1 MEKTRSQTVL
11 EHLPKSI
18 SEMEGRPP
26 CRPLNK
32 SDRTA
37 PVPLAIRPA
46 SRALARAPLR
56 PVLLVVVFLT
66 GSALLAV
73 PPAKP
78 LDLSPVK
85 AWLLAQKDVRSVSAD
100 FTQTRALR
108 TLRSPLTSKGRLWLK
123 SPNWF
128 RWELGDPP
136 KTIIIGTPGGLTVI
150 QPGKKRAERKPLAT
164 ADGAPGDSEALGMIR
179 FPGGGSFED
188 FQRRVQVLGIE
199 VSGSKCHLEMLPRDA
214 QSARRLSAIKMDFDT
229 VTGHWLSF
237 EIVTREG
244 SSIRNE
250 FSNVEI
256 NPKIDN
262 ALFDYDLTGFRI
274 SDEEN

>member
-11 EHLPKSI
+11 PALFS
-18 SEMEGRPP
+18 
-26 CRPLNK
+26 N
-32 SDRTA
+32 
-37 PVPLAIRPA
+37 RPA
-46 SRALARAPLR
+46 SRAFARSPFH
-56 PVLLVVVFLT
+56 PVLLAAVILAGGV
-66 GSALLAV
+66 LLAA
-73 PPAKP
+73 PPAQP

-108 TLRSPLTSKGRLWLK
+108 TLRSPLTSKGRLWFK
-123 SPNWF
+123 APNWF

-136 KTIIIGTPGGLTVI
+136 KTIIIGTPGGVTI
-150 QPGKKRAERKPLAT
+150 IRPGKKRAERKPLA
-164 ADGAPGDSEALGMIR
+164 AAGGAPGDSEALGMMR

-214 QSARRLSAIKMDFDT
+214 QSARRLSAVKMVFDT

-256 NPKIDN
+256 NPKIDK